1 MAAGNNTSLNIQQ
14 PNISIFDG
22 EQYEEWRVKMRTLFV
37 SHDVWELVENGYED
51 PDDIST
57 LTLAQQ
63 EKLRENRKKDAK
75 ALYFI
80 QVAVSTSIFPR
91 IIGANRSKEAWD
103 TLKNE
108 FQGSEKVRTIKL
120 QTFRREFENLR
131 MKDSES
137 LQDYFSRLM
146 ELVNQM
152 KINGEQIADK
162 RIVEKIL
169 ISLPEKFDPI
179 VAVIEESK
187 DLSTLNVHELMGSL
201 KMHEQRLTRHIE
213 KSIESAFQT
222 KLTISS
228 KSPEKEHS
236 VHEFNKGEASRGG
249 RQGRGRGRNS
259 RGRGRGRYTSERFS
273 NSDFSP
279 MKCNICKRIGH
290 LERNCWFKGKPQCHN
305 CKKFGHIKKDCRFL
319 DNQQAKFSEEKEG
332 EDNMFYA
339 CQMASEQKKDVWYLD
354 SGCSNHMT
362 SNRGIFV
369 DIDSSVNSQIIM
381 GNGSIVKAKGKG
393 TIAIQAKEATKYIRD
408 VLLVPD
414 LEQNLLSVGQLV
426 EHGYMV
432 HFEDNGCKIYDKRDG
447 KKVMANVKME
457 KSRNFPISFHYP
469 RYNALKVEVKNE
481 SWLWHKR
488 YGHLNFQSLR
498 SLQQKEMVYG
508 LPKIE
513 SKKDIYDLIVTG
525 SDEKMVHEFKSKMM
539 KRYEMNDLGLLHY
552 FLGIEIQQT
561 EGGIFI
567 CQKKYG
573 ETILKKF
580 KMYGCKSVGTPLVV
594 DQKIIR
600 EDGSGDVNASLFRSL
615 VGSLLYLSATR
626 PDIMYATSL
635 LSRFM
640 LKPSRIH
647 YGAAKRVL
655 RYIQGTLD
663 FGIMYKKN
671 EKLQLSGFCDSDW
684 AGSVDDMRSTSG
696 YAFSLGSGMFSW
708 ASKKQQTVA
717 QSSAEAEYVA
727 AAVATSQAIWL
738 RRILGDMGEEQA
750 EATTLLCDNK
760 SAIAMTKNP
769 GNHCRTKHINIKY
782 HFVREA
788 VENGEV
794 QFQFCKTED
803 QVADVFTK
811 AIPKERLDYFRLK
824 LGVQQQSIKGQC

>member
-22 EQYEEWRVKMRTLFV
+22 EQNEEWRMKMRTLFV
-37 SHDVWELVENGYED
+37 SQDVWELVENGYED

-63 EKLRENRKKDAK
+63 EKLRENKKEDAK

-108 FQGSEKVRTIKL
+108 FQGSEK
-120 QTFRREFENLR
+120 
-131 MKDSES
+131 
-137 LQDYFSRLM
+137 
-146 ELVNQM
+146 
-152 KINGEQIADK
+152 
-162 RIVEKIL
+162 
-169 ISLPEKFDPI
+169 
-179 VAVIEESK
+179 
-187 DLSTLNVHELMGSL
+187 
-201 KMHEQRLTRHIE
+201 
-213 KSIESAFQT
+213 
-222 KLTISS
+222 
-228 KSPEKEHS
+228 
-236 VHEFNKGEASRGG
+236 
-249 RQGRGRGRNS
+249 
-259 RGRGRGRYTSERFS
+259 
-273 NSDFSP
+273 
-279 MKCNICKRIGH
+279 
-290 LERNCWFKGKPQCHN
+290 
-305 CKKFGHIKKDCRFL
+305 
-319 DNQQAKFSEEKEG
+319 
-332 EDNMFYA
+332 
-339 CQMASEQKKDVWYLD
+339 
-354 SGCSNHMT
+354 
-362 SNRGIFV
+362 
-369 DIDSSVNSQIIM
+369 IIM

-408 VLLVPD
+408 VLLLPD

-513 SKKDIYDLIVTG
+513 SKKVIYDLIVTG

-573 ETILKKF
+573 EAILKKF

-594 DQKIIR
+594 DQKLIR

-626 PDIMYATSL
+626 PDI
-635 LSRFM
+635 
-640 LKPSRIH
+640 I
-647 YGAAKRVL
+647 
-655 RYIQGTLD
+655 
-663 FGIMYKKN
+663 
-671 EKLQLSGFCDSDW
+671 DW
-684 AGSVDDMRSTSG
+684 PGSVDDMRSTSG

-708 ASKKQQTVA
+708 ASKKQQNVA

-727 AAVATSQAIWL
+727 AAVTTSQAIWL

-750 EATTLLCDNK
+750 EATTLMCDNK

-769 GNHCRTKHINIKY
+769 RNHCRTKHINIKY